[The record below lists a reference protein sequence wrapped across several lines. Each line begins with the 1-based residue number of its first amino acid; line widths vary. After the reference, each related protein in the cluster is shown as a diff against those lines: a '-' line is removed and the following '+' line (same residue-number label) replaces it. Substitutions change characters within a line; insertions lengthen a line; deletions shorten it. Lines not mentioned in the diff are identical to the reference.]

1 MEVSDQLA
9 NLGAIIAG
17 GIERNVQQ
25 TQFNNALP
33 AMQEIFKDSMSDFDK
48 GNSGAGFS
56 RIMGVAM
63 QYPNNPYIQ
72 NVSQMAFTA
81 GKLAADDY
89 LRKQQI
95 DVSRARS
102 LGTPITP
109 EEEAE
114 FNAFGGDGG
123 DSIID
128 VSGGGG
134 GGVIGGEDVL
144 PEGEGAPDNEPL
156 SNAPNMAQPEPA
168 MVDDGYTLQP
178 GEQFFDASFL
188 QNYGIPVETVIGP
201 KRFTTS
207 ESQLSESV
215 TLGGKQSKTKTT
227 KPTEKNVEEETR
239 FQAFANRIIKA
250 DKQIK
255 GNKQLRN
262 IVALSGN
269 DLLNN
274 VDLEEEGD
282 KESGLTYSAI
292 VRDKNG
298 AETIENLTLDEYNA
312 LKTIKEDTTDAPG
325 IKFIRAKR
333 GAPEAPA
340 PTQGGLPAVQP
351 PPADAMPEI
360 PEEAMALQKIVEQ
373 GQAAKA
379 KETEKSVDK
388 RIQDIDAQIKR
399 LASPTTTAY
408 DQADLIAVERPISKT
423 SEQAQADIQ
432 KITNLKTERE
442 LLFAKTEKA
451 YNAAK
456 SEGRVFQNA
465 DEVKSSKKKFSAG
478 TIIYIGREPAKVK

>member
-9 NLGAIIAG
+9 NLGVMISG
-17 GIERNVQQ
+17 QIEKSVLQNQYQ
-25 TQFNNALP
+25 TALP
-33 AMQEIFKDSMSDFDK
+33 VMQEIFKDSMSDFDK
-48 GNSGAGFS
+48 GNSGAGFLK
-56 RIMGVAM
+56 IMGVAM
-63 QYPNNPYIQ
+63 ENPNNPYIQ

-81 GKLAADDY
+81 GKLAADDF

-134 GGVIGGEDVL
+134 GGGGVIGGEDVL
-144 PEGEGAPDNEPL
+144 PEKEGAPDNEPL
-156 SNAPNMAQPEPA
+156 SNAPDMAQPVAE

-178 GEQFFDASFL
+178 GEQSLDASFL

-207 ESQLSESV
+207 ESQVSQSV

-227 KPTEKNVEEETR
+227 KPTEKNVEEETK
-239 FQAFANRIIKA
+239 FQEFANRIIKA

-333 GAPEAPA
+333 GATEAPA
-340 PTQGGLPAVQP
+340 PAQGGLPAVQP
-351 PPADAMPEI
+351 PPADALPEI
-360 PEEAMALQKIVEQ
+360 PEEAMALQKLVEQ
-373 GQAAKA
+373 GQVAKA
-379 KETEKSVDK
+379 GESAKNVEK
-388 RIQDIDAQIKR
+388 RIKDIDAQIKQ
-399 LASPTTTAY
+399 LSSTTFTAY
-408 DQADLIAVERPISKT
+408 SQGGLIPVGRSTAKT
-423 SEQAQADIQ
+423 PEQAQADIQ
-432 KITNLKTERE
+432 KIAQLKKQKNI
-442 LLFAKTEKA
+442 LQGK
-451 YNAAK
+451 Y
-456 SEGRVFQNA
+456 
-465 DEVKSSKKKFSAG
+465 SSKEEVGEALQSGLLTRAQAEAILKKQF
-478 TIIYIGREPAKVK
+478 KM

>member
-1 MEVSDQLA
+1 MAEDNILASNLAQL
-9 NLGAIIAG
+9 G
-17 GIERNVQQ
+17 GQISSTFQNVALQNQ
-25 TQFNNALP
+25 YKNALP
-33 AMQEIFKDSMSDFDK
+33 VMQQAFQEAMTDFDK
-48 GNSGAGFS
+48 GNSGAGFLK
-56 RIMGVAM
+56 IMGVAM
-63 QYPNNPYIQ
+63 ENPNNPYIQ

-81 GKLAADDY
+81 GKLAADDF

-134 GGVIGGEDVL
+134 GGVIGAEDVL

-239 FQAFANRIIKA
+239 FQEFANRIIKA

-298 AETIENLTLDEYNA
+298 AETIENLTLDEYTT

-340 PTQGGLPAVQP
+340 PTQGGLPAAQP
-351 PPADAMPEI
+351 PPAATIPEI
-360 PEEAMALQKIVEQ
+360 PEEAMALQKLVEQ
-373 GQAAKA
+373 GQVAKA
-379 KETEKSVDK
+379 GESAKNVEK
-388 RIQDIDAQIKR
+388 RIKDIDAQIKQ
-399 LASPTTTAY
+399 LSSTTFTAY
-408 DQADLIAVERPISKT
+408 SQGGLIPVGRSTAKT
-423 SEQAQADIQ
+423 PEQAQADIQ
-432 KITNLKTERE
+432 KIAQLKKQKNI
-442 LLFAKTEKA
+442 LQGK
-451 YNAAK
+451 Y
-456 SEGRVFQNA
+456 
-465 DEVKSSKKKFSAG
+465 SSKEEVGEALQSGLLKRAQAEAILKKQF
-478 TIIYIGREPAKVK
+478 KM

>member
-25 TQFNNALP
+25 TQYNNALP
-33 AMQEIFKDSMSDFDK
+33 VMQQAFQEAMTDFDK
-48 GNSGAGFS
+48 GNSGAGFLK
-56 RIMGVAM
+56 IMGVAM
-63 QYPNNPYIQ
+63 ENPNNPYIQ

-81 GKLAADDY
+81 GKLAADDF

-109 EEEAE
+109 EEEEE

-134 GGVIGGEDVL
+134 GGGGVISGEDVL

-156 SNAPNMAQPEPA
+156 SNAPDMAQPVAE

-178 GEQFFDASFL
+178 GEQSLDASFL

-207 ESQLSESV
+207 ESQLSQSV

-227 KPTEKNVEEETR
+227 KPTEKNVEEETK
-239 FQAFANRIIKA
+239 FQEFANRIIKA

-298 AETIENLTLDEYNA
+298 AETIENLTIDEYNA

-325 IKFIRAKR
+325 IKFIRAKQ

-340 PTQGGLPAVQP
+340 PTQGGLPAAQP
-351 PPADAMPEI
+351 PPAATIPEI
-360 PEEAMALQKIVEQ
+360 PEEAMALQKLVEQ
-373 GQAAKA
+373 GQVAKA
-379 KETEKSVDK
+379 GESAKNVEK
-388 RIQDIDAQIKR
+388 RIKDIDAQIKQ
-399 LASPTTTAY
+399 LSSTTFTAY
-408 DQADLIAVERPISKT
+408 SQGGLIPVGRSTAKT
-423 SEQAQADIQ
+423 PEQAQADIQ
-432 KITNLKTERE
+432 KIAQLKKQKNI
-442 LLFAKTEKA
+442 LQGK
-451 YNAAK
+451 Y
-456 SEGRVFQNA
+456 
-465 DEVKSSKKKFSAG
+465 SSKEEVGEALQSGLLTRAQAEAILKKQF
-478 TIIYIGREPAKVK
+478 KM